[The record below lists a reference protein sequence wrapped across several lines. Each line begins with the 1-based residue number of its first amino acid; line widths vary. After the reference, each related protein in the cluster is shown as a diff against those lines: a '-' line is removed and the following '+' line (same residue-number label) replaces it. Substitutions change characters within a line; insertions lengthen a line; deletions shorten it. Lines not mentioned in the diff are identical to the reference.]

1 MSHAAGA
8 TAARVMFA
16 AGQASRGLGIAHG
29 GYVFLL
35 ADSAFACACD
45 SHGPVT
51 VGEVRSR
58 SRSIR
63 STRSE
68 ESG

>member
-8 TAARVMFA
+8 TAARAMFA

-29 GYVFLL
+29 VFLL